1 MSNNNLTIEGNLVL
15 APEFKKKLESTVFAI
30 KPLENGSDEYIKTKP
45 QYTDGKVDNSLP
57 PKRYEIKLTCVD
69 PASEMYLTDYVF
81 YGTNLDDVDG
91 YSPKDTV
98 KLRVSDDFQLRQN
111 PENKRLERVYA
122 VKFVS
127 DKPNA

>member
-30 KPLENGSDEYIKTKP
+30 KPIENGSDEYIVTKK
-45 QYTDGKVDNSLP
+45 QYTDSKPDDSLP
-57 PKRYEIKLTCVD
+57 PKRYEVELTCVEHT
-69 PASEMYLTDYVF
+69 SEMFMTSYVF
-81 YGTNLDDVDG
+81 YSTKLDGIDG

-98 KLRVSDDFQLRQN
+98 KVKLTDEYQLRQN
-111 PENKRLERVYA
+111 PKNKRFERVYE

-127 DKPNA
+127 DTPNA